1 MSLGQFGAKDIT
13 AFGVIIPRVPTEM
26 VMTNVFKFTLCA
38 VLMFASWSV
47 CGQYWQIYTK
57 TAVQEKK
64 DFAALLESDPEL
76 KALYTRYKEAA
87 AANKAALDRFIQE
100 DAELGS
106 MEERLKKALAEL
118 AELQKNKIGGREL
131 ERKNDIIEALMRMRE
146 ERIAG
151 NAELTRLGETESRLR
166 KEFRS
171 ALDGKLGYACSDG
184 DFECVVSRDSSPYVL
199 EGENPFADLFSDLSR
214 ARFQKDFEADAHGA
228 LTAALCKESPNSS
241 PEVLREIMNYF

>member
-1 MSLGQFGAKDIT
+1 
-13 AFGVIIPRVPTEM
+13 
-26 VMTNVFKFTLCA
+26 
-38 VLMFASWSV
+38 
-47 CGQYWQIYTK
+47 
-57 TAVQEKK
+57 
-64 DFAALLESDPEL
+64 
-76 KALYTRYKEAA
+76 
-87 AANKAALDRFIQE
+87 
-100 DAELGS
+100 
-106 MEERLKKALAEL
+106 MEERLKNAQAEL

-131 ERKNDIIEALMRMRE
+131 ERKNDIIEALTRMRE

-214 ARFQKDFEADAHGA
+214 ARFQKDFETDAHGA
-228 LTAALCKESPNSS
+228 LTAALSKESPNSS
-241 PEVLREIMNYF
+241 PECCAYCEILILANCFFFVTLSPLANEGDHHAKATSFCRSQSPCDYPQPPRSC